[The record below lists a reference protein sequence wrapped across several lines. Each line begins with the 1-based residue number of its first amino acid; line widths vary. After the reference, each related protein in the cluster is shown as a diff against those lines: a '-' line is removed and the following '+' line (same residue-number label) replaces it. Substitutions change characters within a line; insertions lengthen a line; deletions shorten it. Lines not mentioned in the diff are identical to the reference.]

1 MEGGEGR
8 GQEECKLSLSVP
20 QALSHSVKLWPH
32 SAPLVIQLCGLYL
45 NTPASKLLPCL
56 LYSPLLIPFLFSSAE
71 SFQGAS
77 KVFTCQ
83 REYAHHIAFIC
94 KIQYS
99 TEKVPRSVW
108 QYRSFVNP
116 VTLYSIPPL

>member
-20 QALSHSVKLWPH
+20 QALSHSVKPWLWPH
-32 SAPLVIQLCGLYL
+32 SALLVIQLCGLYL

-71 SFQGAS
+71 NFQGAS

-94 KIQYS
+94 KIQ
-99 TEKVPRSVW
+99 
-108 QYRSFVNP
+108 
-116 VTLYSIPPL
+116 